1 MRRVPNIPSS
11 ALRDHGGSERIER
24 IWRRVQPELMSSRR
38 TMPRPSA
45 AVWIPATLAAVF
57 AAGVFVGAR
66 WVRPEHAPTF
76 TAERPVAHE
85 SAARPAAAAE
95 PARSAT
101 EPPRAPQTRKA
112 RVPDVRVP
120 AELLSFAPPEIH
132 APALPAVVGPAE
144 WEQLADADRFAEA
157 RDALEARG
165 GFSAVVQSA
174 SATQLMTLTD
184 IARATGSREFA
195 ILALRRVVEAFP
207 EAAVAPEAALTLGN
221 LLEQAGDG
229 AGAAEAYALY
239 RRLSPSGDFAEDA
252 LARQVD
258 SALVQGN
265 LEALVRLVAQYENDF
280 PNGPRL
286 EEFRAELAKRSGAAP
301 AAEPS
306 DAAGN
311 PAPGSAK
318 DVVPAEPLEP
328 ATKAPSK

>member
-24 IWRRVQPELMSSRR
+24 IWRRVQPDLLPAGRGV
-38 TMPRPSA
+38 PRPA
-45 AVWIPATLAAVF
+45 PAIWIPAALAAVF
-57 AAGVFVGAR
+57 AAGIFVGAK
-66 WVRPEHAPTF
+66 WVRPEHAPLA
-76 TAERPVAHE
+76 TAEHPVVRE
-85 SAARPAAAAE
+85 PAARPATAAE
-95 PARSAT
+95 PAPSPT
-101 EPPRAPQTRKA
+101 EQPRAPQARKA
-112 RVPDVRVP
+112 RVLDPRVP
-120 AELLSFAPPEIH
+120 AELLSFAPPEVH
-132 APALPAVVGPAE
+132 APALPAPATPAE
-144 WEQLADADRFAEA
+144 WELLADADRFAEA

-165 GFSAVVQSA
+165 GFSAVVQTA

-195 ILALRRVVEAFP
+195 IVALRRVVEAFP

-258 SALVQGN
+258 SALAQN
-265 LEALVRLVAQYENDF
+265 NIEALVRLVAQYENDF

-286 EEFRAELAKRSGAAP
+286 EEFRTELAKRSGAGTAA
-301 AAEPS
+301 AAEPGDS
-306 DAAGN
+306 ADLDA
-311 PAPGSAK
+311 PASAK
-318 DVVPAEPLEP
+318 DGVPAEP
-328 ATKAPSK
+328 TKAPAK